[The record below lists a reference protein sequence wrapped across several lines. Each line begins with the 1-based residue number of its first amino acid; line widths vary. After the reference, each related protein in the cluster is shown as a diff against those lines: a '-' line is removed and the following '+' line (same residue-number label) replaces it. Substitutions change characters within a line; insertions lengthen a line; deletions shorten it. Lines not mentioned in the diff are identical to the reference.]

1 MTEKIDRGE
10 AKPAW
15 GSFWAL
21 VGMQIQNSFTVSS
34 IKFLLIP
41 LGAWLASRHLG
52 GKLPGVTEYVLSF
65 LLVLP
70 YLVLAP
76 TAGWLADRFSKSVII
91 KVAGWV
97 QWLIVFLL
105 LGALWLRS
113 LELAFFCFF
122 LYSTQCCLLSP
133 AKLGV
138 VKELVGS
145 KRLAFATGVVEGTVI
160 LAILAGQI
168 LGGLWFDRNSHHMD
182 GWQAAS
188 NAMLWMIGIALA
200 GALVAQMIHRTRS
213 QSAEPFTPALM
224 FRHWKDTG
232 VVWKDRELRF
242 CAVGTA
248 YFWGFAGFVNL
259 VVVEIAK
266 HLHPDGS
273 NIGTT
278 ISKMMVFAS
287 LGIAAGSVFAGM
299 LSKRGIEW
307 SLAPIGLILM
317 SSGLFTLSQ
326 IDTASHLLPIFLAIS
341 GAGAAMFL
349 VPLHTFV
356 QDHPPADKRGT
367 VISVSNFINNI
378 GGITAVLVQFAMMK
392 SGLKVQHQFFVLGVF
407 TLIIAVIAIKK
418 WLPEMLRVVI
428 LPIVRLIYRIRV
440 LGDDHIP
447 DKGGVLLLPNHVTW
461 ADSFFISAA
470 CHRRVRFVMYEG
482 FMKTAGVSWFAR
494 LFDTVPISATKAKDA
509 IRIVAEA
516 IDNGDVVCLFAEG
529 ELTRT
534 GCLLEIK
541 RGFELMARKAN
552 CPVVPMWM
560 DGAWG
565 SLFSFERGKF
575 FKKVPYSIPY
585 GITVA
590 IEAPIAAHDAT
601 IAVVRQSLCQAS
613 ANALSSR
620 AEKAGLLEKTNA
632 ENWVNGMQIGHVNAI
647 QRKQEFALWEGDPTA
662 ASLHSF
668 AIGFAGL
675 FKNHVVTKEH
685 DLFSVNAWVGGEAT
699 RQLLMKS
706 SSTFTNAVFYDF
718 DHVAAEVPVGILHCP
733 CYVIQGI
740 VIAMS
745 MPDPPKGAATSD
757 LQKGGADGSVGRLLP
772 GFYIETI
779 DDEQSIIKGPALPSS
794 GLALP
799 NGTRIDGHGFV
810 FLPSAEQPA

>member
-1 MTEKIDRGE
+1 MTENIDRGE

-41 LGAWLASRHLG
+41 LGAWLSSRHLG

-168 LGGLWFDRNSHHMD
+168 LGGVWFDRNSHRMD
-182 GWQAAS
+182 GWNAAS
-188 NAMLWMIGIALA
+188 NVMLWMIGIALS
-200 GALVAQMIHRTRS
+200 GALVAQMIHRTRA

-232 VVWKDRELRF
+232 VVWRDHELRF
-242 CAVGTA
+242 CAIGTA

-266 HLHPDGS
+266 HLHPDGI

-278 ISKMMVFAS
+278 ISKMMFFAS
-287 LGIAAGSVFAGM
+287 VGIASGSIFAGL

-317 SSGLFTLSQ
+317 SCGLFTLSQ
-326 IDTASHLLPIFLAIS
+326 VDTASHLLPIFLAVS
-341 GAGAAMFL
+341 GTGAAMFL

-356 QDHPPADKRGT
+356 QDHPPAEKRGT
-367 VISVSNFINNI
+367 VISVSNFFNNI
-378 GGITAVLVQFAMMK
+378 GGITAVLAQFAMMK

-428 LPIVRLIYRIRV
+428 LPIVRLVYRIRV

-601 IAVVRQSLCQAS
+601 ITVVRQSLCQAS
-613 ANALSSR
+613 ANALASR

-662 ASLHSF
+662 LSLRSF
-668 AIGFAGL
+668 SIGFAGL
-675 FKNHVVTKEH
+675 YKNQVVTKEN
-685 DLFSVNAWVGGEAT
+685 DLFTVKAWVGGEAT

-706 SSTFTNAVFYDF
+706 SSTFTDAVFYDF
-718 DHVAAEVPVGILHCP
+718 DQVAAEVPVGVLHCP
-733 CYVIQGI
+733 CYAIQGI

-745 MPDPPKGAATSD
+745 MPDPPKGAETSD
-757 LQKGGADGSVGRLLP
+757 PQKGSADGSVGRLLP

-779 DDEQSIIKGPALPSS
+779 GDEQSFIKGPALPSS

-799 NGTRIDGHGFV
+799 KGTRIDGHGFV
-810 FLPSAEQPA
+810 WV

>member
-10 AKPAW
+10 AQPAW

-41 LGAWLASRHLG
+41 LGAWLSSRHLG
-52 GKLPGVTEYVLSF
+52 GKLPGVTEYVLSI

-70 YLVLAP
+70 YLILAP
-76 TAGWLADRFSKSVII
+76 TAGWLADRFAKSAII
-91 KVAGWV
+91 KISSWA

-113 LELAFFCFF
+113 LELAFLCFF

-168 LGGLWFDRNSHHMD
+168 LGGLWFDRNSHLMD
-182 GWQAAS
+182 GWSAAS
-188 NAMLWMIGIALA
+188 NVMLWMIGIALS
-200 GALVAQMIHRTRS
+200 GALVAQMIHRTRA
-213 QSAEPFTPALM
+213 QSAEPFTTALM
-224 FRHWKDTG
+224 FRHWKDTR
-232 VVWKDRELRF
+232 VVWGDRDLRF

-278 ISKMMVFAS
+278 ISKMMLFAS
-287 LGIAAGSVFAGM
+287 LGIASGSVFAGM

-326 IDTASHLLPIFLAIS
+326 VDTASHLLPIFLAIS
-341 GAGAAMFL
+341 GTGAAMFL

-367 VISVSNFINNI
+367 VISVSNFLNNI

-407 TLIIAVIAIKK
+407 TLIIAIIAIKK

-440 LGDDHIP
+440 LGHDHIP
-447 DKGGVLLLPNHVTW
+447 DKGGVMLLPNHVTW

-482 FMKTAGVSWFAR
+482 FMKTAGVSWFAK
-494 LFDTVPISATKAKDA
+494 LFDTLPISASKAKDA

-516 IDNGDVVCLFAEG
+516 LENGDVVCLFAEG

-541 RGFELMARKAN
+541 RGFELMARKAS

-590 IEAPIAAHDAT
+590 IEAPIAAHDASVT
-601 IAVVRQSLCQAS
+601 VVRQSMCMAS
-613 ANALSSR
+613 ASALKSR
-620 AEKAGLLEKTNA
+620 AEKAGLLEKTNSA
-632 ENWVNGMQIGHVNAI
+632 NWINGMQIGHINAI

-662 ASLHSF
+662 TSLPSF
-668 AIGFAGL
+668 AIGFAGIYKNQVVVKENEL
-675 FKNHVVTKEH
+675 FT
-685 DLFSVNAWVGGEAT
+685 VNAWVGGEAT
-699 RQLLMKS
+699 RQFLMKS
-706 SSTFTNAVFYDF
+706 THTFTDLVFYDF
-718 DHVAAEVPVGILHCP
+718 DNVSSEVPAGVLHCA
-733 CYVIQGI
+733 CYAQQGI

-745 MPDPPKGAATSD
+745 MPNPPKGAETSE
-757 LQKGGADGSVGRLLP
+757 LQKGAVKDSVGRLLP
-772 GFYIETI
+772 GFHLEII
-779 DDEQSIIKGPALPSS
+779 DTDQLIVKGPALPSD
-794 GLALP
+794 GLPLP
-799 NGTRIDGHGFV
+799 HGARIDAQGFV
-810 FLPSAEQPA
+810 FLPSAAHTV